1 MVSFKM
7 SFIKDTLSHALAMV
21 FGTILAVIII
31 IGLIWLTSMYLHAH
45 PEIIKNALKKIILG

>member
-1 MVSFKM
+1 M